1 MISVRRR
8 AQLGLFAAFLVLA
21 GAMATLVLAP
31 RYSKPVAAADVGTL
45 APDFQLTDLDGRI
58 FTLSQHR
65 GEAVVLFFGSVNSP
79 RTAEYNPR
87 VERLARMYA
96 SDDRVKFVALDMTAR
111 EGNSTNSGVLE
122 RDLLRSDPQVTRRSF
137 PTLLDD
143 HGSTASRYSAKETPT
158 FVVIDARGVVRYRGP
173 FDNSVDLAFATQPFC
188 AQALS
193 EVLGG
198 APTATVAGFIRQ

>member
-8 AQLGLFAAFLVLA
+8 AQLGLLAAFCVLA
-21 GAMATLVLAP
+21 SAMATLVLAP

-45 APDFQLTDLDGRI
+45 APDFQLIDTDGRV

-79 RTAEYNPR
+79 STAEYNAR

-96 SDDRVKFVALDMTAR
+96 SDDRVRFAAIDVTALGGDDDRAAIDR
-111 EGNSTNSGVLE
+111 Q
-122 RDLLRSDPQVTRRSF
+122 RLRSDPQISRRSF

-143 HGSTASRYSAKETPT
+143 HGSTASRYSARETPT
-158 FVVIDARGVVRYRGP
+158 FVVIDPHGVVRYRGP

-188 AQALS
+188 AQALAD
-193 EVLGG
+193 VLGG
-198 APTATVAGFIRQ
+198 APTSAVAGFIRQ